1 MSAGLDEPAP
11 QVVQDVGSPT
21 CAGSAAG
28 GAAPLAT
35 GWQRLQRLR
44 RPLVLVLLGLVALSA
59 VVLFYEVV
67 VVDLMHAQRHDHLV
81 ADFAVDRPG
90 TPVGSAV
97 AALQIPKLELNE
109 IVIQGDSVEN
119 LRAGPAHRA
128 STPLPGEKGN
138 SVVLGHAR
146 RYGGPFAKLDK
157 LAKGDEVFV
166 KVRNQPAV
174 KLVVASVERVGANDT
189 DALGGSEDARLTLV
203 TSAGGRLSTDRRVV
217 VAVAAADQAPPTTS
231 IGSSFN
237 PVRPS
242 PIFNSMVG
250 LAYLAVAAA
259 AVAFTWLRRR
269 HGTLVTALAISPIV
283 LLAAYA
289 FALSVDFLLPATA

>member
-1 MSAGLDEPAP
+1 MSAGIDEPAP
-11 QVVQDVGSPT
+11 PVIEAVGTPT
-21 CAGSAAG
+21 RTGSKPG
-28 GAAPLAT
+28 GRAPLRS
-35 GWQRLQRLR
+35 GRQLLEQLR
-44 RPLVLVLLGLVALSA
+44 RPLLLVLAGLVLLSA
-59 VVLFYEVV
+59 VVGFYEVV
-67 VVDLMHAQRHDHLV
+67 VVDLMHSQRHDHLV

-90 TPVGSAV
+90 TPVGSAI
-97 AALQIPKLELNE
+97 AALQIPKIKLND

-128 STPLPGEKGN
+128 TTPLPGEKGN

-146 RYGGPFAKLDK
+146 RFGGPFAKLDK
-157 LAKGDEVFV
+157 LVKGDEVFV

-174 KLVVASVERVGANDT
+174 RFVVASAERVGPNDT
-189 DALGGSEDARLTLV
+189 DALGRSDDARLTLV

-217 VAVAAADQAPPTTS
+217 VAVASGDQAPPTTS

-237 PVRPS
+237 PERPS
-242 PIFNSMVG
+242 PLFNSMVG
-250 LAYLAVAAA
+250 LGYLAAA
-259 AVAFTWLRRR
+259 AAAGAFTWLRRR
-269 HGTLVTALAISPIV
+269 HGGLVTGLAILPFV